1 MANYTATLADSRKT
15 ILSAQARAYSGFT
28 HKWTIKYTDID
39 DDSATSTGDTITVA
53 LGDTPTDFVIMRVMA
68 NVTTAFAGGGTLTMD
83 VGTDGDEDNFI
94 NLKSVTAVGPIIEL
108 SGACPVT
115 VAGTFAAASDALQAH
130 FINSSSSNPAALSA
144 GEVDIYLSMISA
156 NDVG

>member
-1 MANYTATLADSRKT
+1 MANYTATLAASRKT
-15 ILSAQARAYSGFT
+15 TLSAQARAYSGFT

-53 LGDTPTDFVIMRVMA
+53 LGDTPTDYIIMRAMM

-83 VGTDGDEDNFI
+83 VGTDGDEDAFI
-94 NLKSVTAVGPIIEL
+94 NLQAVTAVGPIITL
-108 SGACPVT
+108 GALPVT
-115 VAGTFAAASDALQAH
+115 MSPTFGAVSDALEAH
-130 FINSSSSNPAALSA
+130 FINSSSSNPAALTA

-156 NDVG
+156 NDAG

>member
-1 MANYTATLADSRKT
+1 MANYTATLSDSRKS
-15 ILSAQARAYSGFT
+15 ILSNQERAQEFT
-28 HKWTIKYTDID
+28 HKYKIKYTDID

-53 LGDTPTDFVIMRVMA
+53 LGNTPTDFVIMRAMV
-68 NVTTAFAGGGTLTMD
+68 NVTTAFAGGGTLTID

-108 SGACPVT
+108 AGAAPVT
-115 VAGTFAAASDALQAH
+115 VAGTYAAAADALQAH

-144 GEVDIYLSMISA
+144 GELDIYLGMVDA
-156 NDVG
+156 NNVG

>member
-1 MANYTATLADSRKT
+1 MANYTATLAKSRKT
-15 ILSAQARAYSGFT
+15 TLSAQARAYSGFT

-53 LGDTPTDFVIMRVMA
+53 LGDTPTDYVIMRVMA

-83 VGTDGDEDNFI
+83 VGTDGDEDAFI
-94 NLKSVTAVGPIIEL
+94 NLQAVTAVGPIIAL
-108 SGACPVT
+108 GALPVT
-115 VAGTFAAASDALQAH
+115 VGPTFAAASDALQAH
-130 FINSSSSNPAALSA
+130 FINSVSSNPAALSA

>member
-53 LGDTPTDFVIMRVMA
+53 LGDTPTDYIIMRAMM

-83 VGTDGDEDNFI
+83 VGTDGDEDAFI
-94 NLKSVTAVGPIIEL
+94 NLQAVTAVGPIIAL
-108 SGACPVT
+108 GALPVT
-115 VAGTFAAASDALQAH
+115 VGSTFAAASDALQAH

>member
-53 LGDTPTDFVIMRVMA
+53 LGDTPTDYIIMRAMM

-83 VGTDGDEDNFI
+83 VGTDGDEDAFI
-94 NLKSVTAVGPIIEL
+94 NLQAVTAVGPIIAL
-108 SGACPVT
+108 GALPVT
-115 VAGTFAAASDALQAH
+115 VAPTFAAASDALQAH